1 MSSKHAKRVY
11 VTVSNYQKFLV
22 NEIGV
27 QIESDEK
34 FEKGDPQFILDCYY
48 KTCIKLGIAQKTSI
62 AKKIQTKTGEKL
74 EKFDPT
80 HLMKFFI
87 V

>member
-48 KTCIKLGIAQKTSI
+48 KSCLKLGIA
-62 AKKIQTKTGEKL
+62 
-74 EKFDPT
+74 
-80 HLMKFFI
+80 
-87 V
+87 